1 MSETVNGS
9 GNDGPINT
17 ISSCAFSTPRLQV
30 KAWNTAPS
38 SLTSLEAELS
48 ELLIP
53 AVTAFLPEPLRL
65 AKGVD
70 PIAGWIA
77 ARNSESDV
85 FTVRDKSTHALF
97 GLLILAAS
105 FEPGYPLEIRLGY
118 LLAEQTWGKG
128 IATEL
133 VKGLVL
139 WCRENY
145 LSGHLLGGV
154 EKGNPASAAV
164 LIKAGFKRSDVLSSG
179 DTDTFELRLCP

>member
-30 KAWNTAPS
+30 KAWNTAPAD
-38 SLTSLEAELS
+38 LASLEAELS
-48 ELLIP
+48 VILTP

-70 PIAGWIA
+70 PVARWIA
-77 ARNSESDV
+77 TRNGESDV
-85 FTVRDKSTHALF
+85 FAVRDKSTHALF

-105 FEPGYPLEIRLGY
+105 QERGCPLEIRLGY
-118 LLAEQTWGKG
+118 LLAEKTWGKG

-133 VKGLVL
+133 VKGLVV
-139 WCRENY
+139 WCRESH

-164 LIKAGFKRSDVLSSG
+164 LIKAGFERSDMLSSG
-179 DTDTFELRLCP
+179 ETDTFELRLCP